1 MSGVIILTRR
11 TPASYYLI
19 NKVLASKEVTGV
31 VFQKMRLKT
40 QLAILSRR
48 AKRLG
53 LKTVANQVLLL
64 LFVQIFERRTDKRS
78 LGKIFFDQPFDRL
91 TKDID
96 ILEVEDINS
105 SEVTDFI
112 LARSPSLVVVSGTSL
127 LKDHI
132 MRLLTGRIVNM
143 HVGIT
148 PEYRGAYGGFWA
160 LYNGEPEMVGVT
172 VHLINPG
179 IDTGAILFQEKV
191 AINNSDTLM
200 SIVYKQQKEGVEL
213 ILKCINEFE
222 GKPLRGYQKMNSIS
236 RLYYSPGLT
245 HYLQVKKLRLKMRNK
260 Q

>member
-1 MSGVIILTRR
+1 MSGVIILTKR

-31 VFQKMRLKT
+31 VFERMRLKT
-40 QLAILSRR
+40 RLAILSRR

-53 LKTVANQVLLL
+53 LKAVVNQVLLL
-64 LFVQIFERRTDKRS
+64 LFVQILERRADKRS
-78 LGKIFFDQPFDRL
+78 LGKIFFDQPLDHL
-91 TKDID
+91 TKDVD
-96 ILEVEDINS
+96 ILEVEDVNS

-112 LARSPSLVVVSGTSL
+112 LARVPSLVIVSGTSL

-132 MRLLTGRIVNM
+132 IRLLKGRMVNI

-148 PEYRGAYGGFWA
+148 PEYRGAHGGFWA

-172 VHLINPG
+172 VHLIDSG

-191 AINNSDTLM
+191 SVSNSHTLM
-200 SIVYKQQKEGVEL
+200 SIVYKQQKEAVEL
-213 ILKCINEFE
+213 ILRCISEFE
-222 GKPLRGYQKMNSIS
+222 GKTLHGYGRKNSTS

-245 HYLQVKKLRLKMRNK
+245 HYLQWKKH
-260 Q
+260 